1 MVAWF
6 FKGGDFM
13 WPILFVFMG
22 GLVFVAE
29 RFFSLVK
36 TTVQTKSFLKKVDV
50 TLKEQGVDAALEV
63 CRSTPGSVAQI
74 YVAGLS
80 RADRGAVAVEK
91 AIESAGSIEMS
102 FLENN

>member
-6 FKGGDFM
+6 FKGGTFM

-22 GLVFVAE
+22 GLVFVVE

-50 TLKEQGVDAALEV
+50 TLKEQGVDEEIITKIERV
-63 CRSTPGSVAQI
+63 IV
-74 YVAGLS
+74 
-80 RADRGAVAVEK
+80 K
-91 AIESAGSIEMS
+91 ANDNG
-102 FLENN
+102 